1 MPRKSLN
8 MAARWTGFG
17 LALVVTILIAIL
29 TNREGYKKREYREV
43 AGYEKWDESV
53 VETARRI
60 PVQLLKE
67 ADIVGEAGKLVQLDA
82 TARVGVVSLHDGGC
96 LACARLQP

>member
-17 LALVVTILIAIL
+17 RALVVTILIAIL

-60 PVQLLKE
+60 PVQEGGRVKPFETRAGFLMLKFHG
-67 ADIVGEAGKLVQLDA
+67 ARKMKIASSSGE
-82 TARVGVVSLHDGGC
+82 RV
-96 LACARLQP
+96 